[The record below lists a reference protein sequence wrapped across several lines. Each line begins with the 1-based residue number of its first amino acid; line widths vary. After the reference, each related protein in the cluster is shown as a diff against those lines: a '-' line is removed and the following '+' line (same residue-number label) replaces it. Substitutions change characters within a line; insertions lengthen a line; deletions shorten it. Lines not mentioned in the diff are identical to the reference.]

1 MEHGSLAMLHSVLID
16 TVCGVV
22 FVFVREWEACFLGL
36 WFRASRANLHRL
48 TLVYARRL
56 MSLCADTRKGVGLKV
71 QVDGKTG
78 IVEVTALDMCI
89 ASPPLHMPFAHMH
102 YSAHR

>member
-1 MEHGSLAMLHSVLID
+1 VNGKLVF
-16 TVCGVV
+16 GFVV
-22 FVFVREWEACFLGL
+22 
-36 WFRASRANLHRL
+36 FRASRANLNRL

-56 MSLCADTRKGVGLKV
+56 MSLCADTRKGVGLKL

-89 ASPPLHMPFAHMH
+89 ASLPLHMPFAHRISFMH